1 MTRVFNTIAIV
12 ILALV
17 IILMI
22 LWRASTNHL
31 TYWLPIDYIG
41 IIGFG
46 MTLFTAWKVYFM
58 NQDIQVLSS
67 KYSMKLALPVT
78 QKNVERIR
86 KDLLRFM
93 MSCEVD
99 STKKRV
105 EILEI
110 AMKCLS
116 ECEYLSRK
124 TRVLSEEYST
134 IKETIKAIGKLCQE
148 IKQKKQNFKGVVDK
162 LYSNVSLL
170 EKDIEKLTQDLNHE
184 VKL

>member
-67 KYSMKLALPVT
+67 KYSMKLALPGIKKRLEKT
-78 QKNVERIR
+78 R
-86 KDLLRFM
+86 KDL
-93 MSCEVD
+93 
-99 STKKRV
+99 
-105 EILEI
+105 
-110 AMKCLS
+110 MKINMPDDDLINYHTDLSGIIGTCLS
-116 ECEYLSRK
+116 EC
-124 TRVLSEEYST
+124 
-134 IKETIKAIGKLCQE
+134 KELNQKMATQDTDSQTTKEIMSLCHE
-148 IKQKKQNFKGVVDK
+148 IKSGKRVDK
-162 LYSNVSLL
+162 SDIFKLHICLTELVEDVDKMLRELNNEVSL
-170 EKDIEKLTQDLNHE
+170 
-184 VKL
+184 